1 MNSSTAPT
9 TVRTAPAPSA
19 GPSGGAAQLREQA
32 YAEIK
37 RRIIHCEL
45 APGAQLNEGRLGA
58 LLGLGRTPVHQ
69 ALHRLE
75 VEGLVAILPR
85 KGVVVTP
92 LSLDAVL
99 DTIEVRACNEAL
111 CVRLAATRVR
121 PGELA
126 AMRGLLDRLPD
137 LVAAA
142 DVPALMALDLAFHS
156 AIAAAARNRVLA
168 DLLRRL
174 HEQQAR
180 FWFLTLSEPGHGERI
195 RQEHGAILDALER
208 RDPDAAEAAMRSHI
222 DDFRRAITRAL

>member
-1 MNSSTAPT
+1 MESLLASPAARPS
-9 TVRTAPAPSA
+9 PAPSA
-19 GPSGGAAQLREQA
+19 PGGAAQLRELA

-37 RRIIHCEL
+37 RRIIGCEL
-45 APGAQLNEGRLGA
+45 APGAQVNEGGLGA

-75 VEGLVAILPR
+75 MEGLVAILPR
-85 KGVVVTP
+85 KGIVVAP

-111 CVRLAATRVR
+111 CVRLAAARVR
-121 PGELA
+121 PDELA
-126 AMRGLLDRLPD
+126 AMRALLDRAPA
-137 LVAAA
+137 LVAAG
-142 DVPALMALDLAFHS
+142 DVPALMALDLDFHG

-180 FWFLTLSEPGHGERI
+180 FWFLTLSEPGHGARI
-195 RQEHGAILDALER
+195 RDEHEDILAALER
-208 RDPDAAEAAMRSHI
+208 RDPDAAAAAMRRHI